1 MIKQL
6 DASGERLQK
15 SMDML
20 RQTPVDPVFRP
31 AGEEQ
36 KTLVDFID
44 EVAVENAMNAVKSHI
59 MELQAIR
66 TSFDGDLL
74 RFETDLRSL
83 KKGLAPASPEDSTA
97 DHPPI
102 PDLLASLTSQ
112 AQYMAEDLAM
122 LTQHFDMCVT
132 AVRST
137 EGGAAMA
144 RRKAAD
150 MTHSQTG
157 AGDLVSISGVMR
169 PHDGSSSQ
177 AELDPTTPED
187 RAEAIAVV
195 VQDAGQVDEV
205 VSAVQEGLAQLEK
218 DFASLSSQT
227 ERVRTAYNQA
237 IASFAALEE
246 VGERLRGYVAAEG
259 EFLERWNAEK
269 EAVLVRLEE
278 MDALQ
283 LFYDKYLS
291 AYDSLLFE
299 MERRK
304 AVEDKIQG
312 ILRKAR
318 DNVQKLVEADHRE
331 RDAFRLDIGDYVPT
345 DLWSHWNRP
354 LPTWQIVAVSDE
366 EEAQDRVDAPGLDPD
381 IAGSSVRR

>member
-1 MIKQL
+1 
-6 DASGERLQK
+6 
-15 SMDML
+15 
-20 RQTPVDPVFRP
+20 
-31 AGEEQ
+31 
-36 KTLVDFID
+36 
-44 EVAVENAMNAVKSHI
+44 
-59 MELQAIR
+59 
-66 TSFDGDLL
+66 
-74 RFETDLRSL
+74 
-83 KKGLAPASPEDSTA
+83 
-97 DHPPI
+97 
-102 PDLLASLTSQ
+102 
-112 AQYMAEDLAM
+112 M

-150 MTHSQTG
+150 MTHSQVG

-169 PHDGSSSQ
+169 PHDGSSSLP
-177 AELDPTTPED
+177 ELDPTSSED

-195 VQDAGQVDEV
+195 VQDASQVDEV
-205 VSAVQEGLAQLEK
+205 VAAVQEGLAQMEV
-218 DFASLSSQT
+218 DFASLSSQA
-227 ERVRTAYNQA
+227 ERIQTAYTQVV
-237 IASFAALEE
+237 ASFAVLEE

-259 EFLERWNAEK
+259 EFLERWYAEK
-269 EAVLVRLEE
+269 DAVLVRLEE

-331 RDAFRLDIGDYVPT
+331 RDAFRQDIGDYVPT
-345 DLWSHWNRP
+345 DLWAHWNRP
-354 LPTWQIVAVSDE
+354 LPTWQIVSVADE
-366 EEAQDRVDAPGLDPD
+366 EGTQGRVDASSLDQD
-381 IAGSSVRR
+381 TGGSSVRT